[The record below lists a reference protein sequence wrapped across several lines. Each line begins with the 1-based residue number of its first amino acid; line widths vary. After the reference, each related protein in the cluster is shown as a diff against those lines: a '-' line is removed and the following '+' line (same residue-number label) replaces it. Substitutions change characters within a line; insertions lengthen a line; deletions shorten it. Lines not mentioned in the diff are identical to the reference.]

1 MKLLLSEVNQW
12 IKDYLELRK
21 LPSHENKAAQSL
33 PEAFQLLFNCVK
45 EGISTDVAKKFGE
58 NIGDLGANQFL
69 KTRGSY
75 GQVFNIKHD
84 FLLLLTAVSVKDKRI
99 PLNDLFKEL
108 EKRGVAFDRYSKKE
122 IISLFDDLNI
132 LDKKVIV
139 EMHNMSNQ
147 FYNYI
152 STLLVEYFK
161 KAGIKKGDRFYLQLD
176 SGTDVFHLVEALK
189 ILEGTKPFRYKH
201 ELGEEYETFSIPF
214 HEINLVVAYTSKD
227 VKPDFLVTLR
237 NLVGEQKGVWE
248 NSALISIVSEQLDS
262 IQGGSSDLQKEG
274 MPLHPAS
281 LFNNLRNEIEN
292 RSLEKVDQIIL
303 LDNLNNL
310 VKEQSFQQITFF
322 EFEDIFA
329 TLQKGSID
337 DTDYHKFGLFK
348 DADLDKFNG
357 KEQRDRLRE
366 NRDLFDYV
374 RKVHDFG
381 LNKEELEKQFSPEGA
396 NELIKEEWRELP
408 FSRVY
413 KFNEDYR
420 KLNKKKKVDLIGLK
434 VNHTIKPW
442 DKPYKES
449 TSGKRKRHI
458 IIFNPEGKEEIEL
471 QASFSLEGN
480 VKSLS
485 SEFLKVPN
493 AFSKNLTVEVKQTNI
508 FAKIKLEKDDTTF
521 TRFSYKHDNKAA
533 LGAEFLLLFYQ
544 LSLSI
549 WIVISPNI

>member
-1 MKLLLSEVNQW
+1 
-12 IKDYLELRK
+12 
-21 LPSHENKAAQSL
+21 
-33 PEAFQLLFNCVK
+33 
-45 EGISTDVAKKFGE
+45 
-58 NIGDLGANQFL
+58 
-69 KTRGSY
+69 
-75 GQVFNIKHD
+75 
-84 FLLLLTAVSVKDKRI
+84 
-99 PLNDLFKEL
+99 
-108 EKRGVAFDRYSKKE
+108 
-122 IISLFDDLNI
+122 
-132 LDKKVIV
+132 
-139 EMHNMSNQ
+139 
-147 FYNYI
+147 
-152 STLLVEYFK
+152 
-161 KAGIKKGDRFYLQLD
+161 
-176 SGTDVFHLVEALK
+176 
-189 ILEGTKPFRYKH
+189 
-201 ELGEEYETFSIPF
+201 
-214 HEINLVVAYTSKD
+214 
-227 VKPDFLVTLR
+227 
-237 NLVGEQKGVWE
+237 
-248 NSALISIVSEQLDS
+248 
-262 IQGGSSDLQKEG
+262 

-303 LDNLNNL
+303 LDNLTNL

-396 NELIKEEWRELP
+396 NDSIKEEWRELP

-458 IIFNPEGKEEIEL
+458 IIFNHEGKEEIEL
-471 QASFSLEGN
+471 QAFFSLEGN
-480 VKSLS
+480 VKSIS

-493 AFSKNLTVEVKQTNI
+493 AFPKNLTVEVKQTNI
-508 FAKIKLEKDDTTF
+508 FAKIKLEKDATTF
-521 TRFSYKHDNKAA
+521 TRFSYKHDHKAA
-533 LGAEFLLLFYQ
+533 LGAEFLIAVLAVEPIYLDSYKSTYLIDPNGGHIEVQSEESELSFGNGMDIQ
-544 LSLSI
+544 KVEVTEDNQTIITSQDQKLVITPLPEAFNDEDELSL
-549 WIVISPNI
+549 NIKFEE